1 VVRAFLIR
9 AEAYVAMLSGSAV
22 GISGPAEGLTVIV
35 FSVIEGFDFE
45 SFLLSLV
52 LVGFFQIFMGLCRVG
67 VIRHYFP
74 SAVIKGMV
82 SGIDIILCLKQ
93 IPHAFGFDADYEG
106 SF

>member
-1 VVRAFLIR
+1 
-9 AEAYVAMLSGSAV
+9 
-22 GISGPAEGLTVIV
+22 
-35 FSVIEGFDFE
+35 
-45 SFLLSLV
+45 
-52 LVGFFQIFMGLCRVG
+52 MGLCRVG
-67 VIRHYFP
+67 VISHYFP